1 MIKIDFASQ
10 ALAADGTANGVLTV
24 SSAYS
29 FNRGARVYLSATG
42 VATKELLVNEIL
54 TATTLSVK
62 EDHGYQYSNFDCS
75 AYTLVLGATLTQPLQ
90 YPLEPFPDETPASTV
105 LTDQGAPGILA
116 DAWPVLITDGLSS
129 PAIRDGAP
137 AGNEWGMVVRLAGG
151 ATGGTSDTFDA
162 IFPTLGTA
170 AGFNDGSKMQ
180 SARVFDADSGAG
192 IEHVLGVQLR
202 KSGAGGSVEIGTAAS
217 PIRTD
222 PTGSTAQP
230 ITAASLPLPAG
241 ASTEATLGGVLT
253 TAAFQA
259 RINTLGQKA
268 MAASTPV
275 TIASDQP
282 AFPVTQSGVWHITNI
297 TGTVSLPTG
306 AATQATLASVLTT
319 QTDGSQ
325 KTQITNYPASQT
337 VDGTVTVNQGNA
349 GASLWKVD
357 GSGATQ
363 PVSGTVS
370 AAQSGAW
377 TVAVSSS
384 ALPTGA
390 ATEATLAGKVAD
402 STVTARLGTLGQKT
416 MAGSAPITIASDQS
430 ALSVAQS
437 AAPWNITNVSGTVSL
452 PTGAAT
458 EATLVTRVAES
469 TFTARIPV
477 VGQKAMAASVPVVI
491 ASDQSPVKNTTY
503 SNGVEIGINH
513 NPYYVAISTGG
524 GNIDAFSRLR
534 VSSPTTLFDS
544 KLVSDNA
551 PLVWDDQQTSGAGAT
566 SSYNANQSSVTLS
579 VSNLTAGTRVRQT
592 FQCFHY
598 QPGHS
603 HLVLQTG
610 VLGAATNGI
619 TSRIGNFNEQN
630 GVFFESISS
639 GIRIVKRSFTSGV
652 AVDTAVAQT
661 SWNLDKLDGTGASG
675 IGIDWSKTQI
685 FVIQFQWLGV
695 GSVWYGLDVNGEII
709 WCHRMDNANVL
720 DKVYMT
726 TPNLPLRYEISN
738 SGLGPA
744 ASMLHICSAVIS
756 EGGVA
761 DVGILRSIVRDTVL
775 TTLNNASYYPLIAM
789 RFKTGELSVVTVD
802 KVDVIVGSNQIFAW
816 KLLLNPT
823 VAGTAFGYTS
833 IPNSTIEYD
842 KSRTGTTT
850 VGIGANTIEVA
861 GGVASQTQQLT
872 TIVVPSSVLRMGR
885 TIAGV
890 SDVLVLAVSRITGAT
905 IDFYGA
911 INFQEYV

>member
-1 MIKIDFASQ
+1 MIKLDFASQ
-10 ALAADGTANGVLTV
+10 ALAANGTANGVLTV
-24 SSAYS
+24 SGAYS

-54 TATTLSVK
+54 TSTTLSVK

-90 YPLEPFPDETPASTV
+90 YPLEPFPDSAAPSTV

-137 AGNEWGMVVRLAGG
+137 AGNEWGLVVRLAGG

-170 AGFNDGSKMQ
+170 AGFNDGTKMQ

-202 KSGAGGSVEIGTAAS
+202 RAGAGGSVEIGTAAT

-297 TGTVSLPTG
+297 SGTVSLPTG
-306 AATQATLASVLTT
+306 AATQATLASVLLT

-325 KTQITNYPASQT
+325 KTQVTNYPASQT
-337 VDGTVTVNQGNA
+337 VDGTVTVNQGSA
-349 GASLWKVD
+349 GADLWLVD

-384 ALPTGA
+384 GLPTGA

-416 MAGSAPITIASDQS
+416 MAGSAPVVLASDHSAISVVQS
-430 ALSVAQS
+430 TTPWDVNVTNAAGAS
-437 AAPWNITNVSGTVSL
+437 AVRIQDGGNSITVDASSWPL

-458 EATLVTRVAES
+458 EASLAAINTKTPALGLAT
-469 TFTARIPV
+469 
-477 VGQKAMAASVPVVI
+477 MAASVPVVLASNQHSVAVEPPELTI
-491 ASDQSPVKNTTY
+491 ATSGLFHEKAAKVYVILGRRSLGYTNTTDFQDVANYLNTGTALLSTVSTGVTYYIRSSSASDTNT
-503 SNGVEIGINH
+503 
-513 NPYYVAISTGG
+513 
-524 GNIDAFSRLR
+524 
-534 VSSPTTLFDS
+534 
-544 KLVSDNA
+544 
-551 PLVWDDQQTSGAGAT
+551 
-566 SSYNANQSSVTLS
+566 
-579 VSNLTAGTRVRQT
+579 
-592 FQCFHY
+592 
-598 QPGHS
+598 
-603 HLVLQTG
+603 
-610 VLGAATNGI
+610 
-619 TSRIGNFNEQN
+619 
-630 GVFFESISS
+630 
-639 GIRIVKRSFTSGV
+639 
-652 AVDTAVAQT
+652 
-661 SWNLDKLDGTGASG
+661 
-675 IGIDWSKTQI
+675 
-685 FVIQFQWLGV
+685 
-695 GSVWYGLDVNGEII
+695 
-709 WCHRMDNANVL
+709 
-720 DKVYMT
+720 
-726 TPNLPLRYEISN
+726 
-738 SGLGPA
+738 GP
-744 ASMLHICSAVIS
+744 
-756 EGGVA
+756 
-761 DVGILRSIVRDTVL
+761 
-775 TTLNNASYYPLIAM
+775 
-789 RFKTGELSVVTVD
+789 
-802 KVDVIVGSNQIFAW
+802 
-816 KLLLNPT
+816 
-823 VAGTAFGYTS
+823 
-833 IPNSTIEYD
+833 
-842 KSRTGTTT
+842 
-850 VGIGANTIEVA
+850 GIGAQKVKIVYLNSLGTELVTEATLNGTTAVSLGSGIDYFQWMEVSAVGTNEVSVGDITIASVTGAPTVPQTVEKIAA
-861 GGVASQTQQLT
+861 GGNRSLSGRYKVPTGYTAYLQHWSASSIGNTQDLRIRAKVFAHDRSVSTVFHFQSMIFLPADSSRDHLTPYLNYPADTEIKLSTISGAVGAANRCDAHMALLLVA
-872 TIVVPSSVLRMGR
+872 
-885 TIAGV
+885 
-890 SDVLVLAVSRITGAT
+890 
-905 IDFYGA
+905 
-911 INFQEYV
+911 N